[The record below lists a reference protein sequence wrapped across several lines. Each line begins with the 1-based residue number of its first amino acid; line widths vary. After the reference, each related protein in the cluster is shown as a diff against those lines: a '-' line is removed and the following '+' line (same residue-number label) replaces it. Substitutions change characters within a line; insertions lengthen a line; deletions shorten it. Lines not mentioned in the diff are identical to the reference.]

1 MDVTAQVAL
10 LERRGLSFADK
21 SRAEEFLLRENY
33 YAVVNGYKDAFID
46 RQATN
51 LAHDDRYAQGTSFED
66 LMLIY
71 TFDKSLRAETIRVL
85 LDAETCMKTDTIY
98 AFCNVF
104 RGADDYLVRGIL
116 RVLVSSCDKN
126 RFPVHTPVTYNRC
139 A

>member
-66 LMLIY
+66 LMLI
-71 TFDKSLRAETIRVL
+71 
-85 LDAETCMKTDTIY
+85 
-98 AFCNVF
+98 
-104 RGADDYLVRGIL
+104 
-116 RVLVSSCDKN
+116 
-126 RFPVHTPVTYNRC
+126 
-139 A
+139 